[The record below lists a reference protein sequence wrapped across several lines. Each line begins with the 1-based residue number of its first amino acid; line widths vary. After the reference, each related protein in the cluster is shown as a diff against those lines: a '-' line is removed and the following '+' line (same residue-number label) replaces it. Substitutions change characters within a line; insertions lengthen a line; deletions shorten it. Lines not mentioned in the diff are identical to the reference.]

1 MSFRR
6 IFFEAT
12 ILWPTGRVLIS
23 WFFCSRSIEKRAFG
37 ADAAAGAEV
46 DADSVVDRMQYVAR
60 EKKRMMAANQAAR
73 IAYQARLIMATTA
86 KEERARR
93 LARTGSFP
101 SGKHKMVLIRKKKVN
116 F

>member
-1 MSFRR
+1 M
-6 IFFEAT
+6 
-12 ILWPTGRVLIS
+12 LP
-23 WFFCSRSIEKRAFG
+23 SIEKRAFG

-86 KEERARR
+86 KEEPGGWRGPVR
-93 LARTGSFP
+93 FP
-101 SGKHKMVLIRKKKVN
+101 VENTKWYEKKR
-116 F
+116 

>member
-1 MSFRR
+1 M
-6 IFFEAT
+6 
-12 ILWPTGRVLIS
+12 VLLLP
-23 WFFCSRSIEKRAFG
+23 SIEKRAFG

-86 KEERARR
+86 QGERQPGRFGLVGPPQGPQA
-93 LARTGSFP
+93 
-101 SGKHKMVLIRKKKVN
+101 
-116 F
+116 